1 MATRLQGNRL
11 IVLVDCTR
19 AYIRSRIRAVLEQ
32 SSSRLSWQS
41 TMASKLAG
49 KVAIVTASTAG
60 IGLSIARRLGRDGAR
75 VVVSSRNQ
83 QNVDATVSALSEEG
97 LEVSGVKCH
106 VGNPSE
112 RQALVERALEKYG
125 GIDILV
131 SNAATNPVFGGL
143 LDCPE
148 AGWNKIFDVNV
159 KSAYLLTKLVVPYME
174 QRGGGSIVFIASVL
188 GQIPNSMLAAYSV
201 SKMALLGVSQVYS
214 KECAPKNIRV
224 NAVAPGFINTNF
236 SSVLV
241 NTESIRT
248 GIENSIYM
256 RRIGEPDEVAGITS
270 FLCSDDASYITGAV
284 MNVNG
289 GLGDTMGSSSL

>member
-1 MATRLQGNRL
+1 MT
-11 IVLVDCTR
+11 
-19 AYIRSRIRAVLEQ
+19 
-32 SSSRLSWQS
+32 SS
-41 TMASKLAG
+41 LAG

-60 IGLSIARRLGRDGAR
+60 IGLAIARRLGQQGAQ
-75 VVVSSRNQ
+75 VVISSRKQ
-83 QNVDATVSALSEEG
+83 ENVDTTVQQLSGEG
-97 LEVSGVKCH
+97 LNVAGVKCH

-112 RQALVERALEKYG
+112 RQALVERAVEKFG

-131 SNAATNPVFGGL
+131 SNAATNPVYGGL

-174 QRGGGSIVFIASVL
+174 ARGGGSIVFIASVV
-188 GQIPNSMLAAYSV
+188 GQIPSMGIAAYSV
-201 SKMALLGVSQVYS
+201 SKKALIGVSDLFA

-224 NAVAPGFINTNF
+224 NAVAPGFIDTSF

-241 NTESIRT
+241 KNDSIRKSL
-248 GIENSIYM
+248 EKSIYLG
-256 RRIGEPDEVAGITS
+256 RIGKPEEVAGVAS

-289 GLGDTMGSSSL
+289 GMLGSTI